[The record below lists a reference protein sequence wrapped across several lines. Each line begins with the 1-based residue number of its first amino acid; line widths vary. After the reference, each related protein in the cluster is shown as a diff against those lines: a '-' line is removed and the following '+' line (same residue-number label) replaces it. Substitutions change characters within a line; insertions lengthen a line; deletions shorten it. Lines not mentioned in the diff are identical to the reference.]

1 MASFILTILFVIFA
15 GLGLVVS
22 IAGLRKPEVFLAFEQ
37 KCHKKIFK
45 KEFNPNKLTRGKI
58 KRIAFML
65 LCVTIFL
72 SVSYVSLAVYS
83 KILDL
88 KF

>member
-22 IAGLRKPEVFLAFEQ
+22 IAGLRKPDLFLAFEQ
-37 KCHKKIFK
+37 KCHRKILK
-45 KEFNPNKLTRGKI
+45 KEFNPNELTRGKI

-65 LCVTIFL
+65 LCVTIIL
-72 SVSYVSLAVYS
+72 SVCMCSLAVYS